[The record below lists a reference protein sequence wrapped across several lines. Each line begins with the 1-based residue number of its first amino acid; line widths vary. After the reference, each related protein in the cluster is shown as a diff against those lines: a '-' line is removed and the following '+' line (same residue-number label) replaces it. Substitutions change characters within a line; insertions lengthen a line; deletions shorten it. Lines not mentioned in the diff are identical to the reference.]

1 MNIITMKSPH
11 QQQVF
16 EKLRSRF
23 GMPGEAGFSP
33 KSNASA
39 APSAFPAALLK
50 TGLRDRG
57 TGQAYSLSRFRR

>member
-1 MNIITMKSPH
+1 MKSPH

-33 KSNASA
+33 KSNASFDNA
-39 APSAFPAALLK
+39 KELPP
-50 TGLRDRG
+50 
-57 TGQAYSLSRFRR
+57 